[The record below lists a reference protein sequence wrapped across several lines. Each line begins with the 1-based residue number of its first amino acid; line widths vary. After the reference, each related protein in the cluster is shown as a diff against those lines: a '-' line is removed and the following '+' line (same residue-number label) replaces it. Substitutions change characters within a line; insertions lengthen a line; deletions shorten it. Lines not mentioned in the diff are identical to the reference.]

1 MSARAWA
8 DGPPVWQQYQRF
20 KRQHPDAI
28 LLFRM
33 GDFYETFDEDAQLIA
48 RELEIALTGREMGKG
63 RRHPLAGIPY
73 HALDGHLARLVARG
87 HRVAICEQTGDPA
100 TSRGLVDRAVTR
112 VVTPGTV
119 AEPGLL
125 DAKRNNY
132 LAALALGDGRAG
144 LAHMDVTTGEF
155 RCCAIEP
162 PRGRP
167 EELVR
172 LVAQELERIGAAE
185 VLVPTA
191 EPRRGVPPDLPPA
204 LAVFT
209 LTPYDAWRFGPEA
222 AAERL
227 KSHFGVRTLEGFGC
241 ADDSLAAGAA
251 GALVQY
257 LAETNAAALGHL
269 DGLRSYGLGEF
280 MALDAA
286 TRRNLELTA
295 AGRAGGRQGSL
306 LAVLDRTRTAMGG
319 RMLRRWLAQPL
330 LSRRPLEERLD
341 AVEALVGSGFARAR
355 VAGHLAVV
363 ADLERLVGRCV
374 ATTAL
379 PRELLTI
386 RDSLR
391 VVPAIRG
398 ELEGLLPALAA
409 ELPPTEALADLVERA
424 IVPEPPATLGDGG
437 VIRPGYSPEL
447 DALVESTRDA
457 RAWMAGLEARERDRT
472 GVRGLRV
479 GYNKVF
485 GYYIEVS
492 SAALRVGET
501 QARLERECG
510 YVRKQTLVGAERY
523 VTQELKQKEELVLE
537 AQERIVALEGSL
549 FRRLLADVAAERE
562 WLLRVAAAL
571 ARLDTLVALAE
582 VASASRY
589 VRPTLTDDDAIE
601 IVAGRHP
608 VVEQSALDAGFVPN
622 DTRLSCREEQVLI
635 ITGPNMAG
643 KSTYLRQVGLLVLM
657 AQIGSFVPAEQ
668 ATIGLV
674 DRIFTRVGAQDDIAT
689 GQSTFMVEMAETAN
703 ILHHATGR
711 SLVILDEIGRG
722 TSTFDGMAIA
732 RAIVEFVHDHP
743 RLGCKTL
750 FATHYHELTELERRL
765 PRVRNLRVEVLE
777 EGERVVFLHRV
788 VPGGA
793 DRSYGI
799 HVARLAGIPASVTQ
813 RARDLLKDLESG
825 RRRAAPARANGHG
838 PGLFDPPRD
847 PLLEE
852 LAALQPDGLTPL
864 QALNKLYDLRER
876 ARATIRVQ

>member
-1 MSARAWA
+1 MSARAGA

-33 GDFYETFDEDAQLIA
+33 GDFYETFDQDAEVVA

-87 HRVAICEQTGDPA
+87 HRVAICDQIGDPA

-125 DAKRNNY
+125 DAKRNNF

-155 RCCAIEP
+155 RCCELVAA
-162 PRGRP
+162 RGGP
-167 EELVR
+167 EELAR
-172 LVAQELERIGAAE
+172 LAAQELERIGAAE
-185 VLVPTA
+185 LLVPA
-191 EPRRGVPPDLPPA
+191 ADRRRGAPADLPPA
-204 LAVFT
+204 LSAFR
-209 LTPYDAWRFGPEA
+209 LTPYDAWRFGPDA

-227 KSHFGVRTLEGFGC
+227 KSHFGVHTLEGFGC

-269 DGLRSYGLGEF
+269 DALRSYGLDDF

-295 AGRAGGRQGSL
+295 GGRAGGRRGSL

-319 RMLRRWLAQPL
+319 RMLRGWLAQPL
-330 LSRRPLEERLD
+330 LARRPLQERLD
-341 AVEALVGSGFARAR
+341 AVEALVGSGLARTR
-355 VAGHLAVV
+355 LAGQLAAV

-374 ATTAL
+374 AATAA
-379 PRELLTI
+379 PRELLAI
-386 RDSLR
+386 RDTLR
-391 VVPAIRG
+391 VAPAIRS
-398 ELEGLLPALAA
+398 ELAGLLPALAA
-409 ELPPTEALADLVERA
+409 ELPPSDDLADLIDRA
-424 IVPEPPATLGDGG
+424 IVPEPPATLADGG
-437 VIRPGYSPEL
+437 VIKAGHSREL
-447 DALVESTRDA
+447 DDLVESTREA
-457 RAWMAGLEARERDRT
+457 RAWVAGLEARERDRT

-492 SAALRVGET
+492 TAALRVGDT
-501 QARLERECG
+501 QARLERQYG

-523 VTQELKQKEELVLE
+523 LTQELKEKEELVLE
-537 AQERIVALEGSL
+537 AQERIVALEGRL
-549 FRRLLADVAAERE
+549 FRQLLADVAAARRE
-562 WLLRVAAAL
+562 LLQSAAAL
-571 ARLDTLVALAE
+571 ARLDTLVSLAE
-582 VASASRY
+582 VASANRY

-601 IVAGRHP
+601 ILAGRHP
-608 VVEQSALDAGFVPN
+608 VVEQSALDSGFVPN
-622 DTRLSCREEQVLI
+622 DTRLASREEQILI

-643 KSTYLRQVGLLVLM
+643 KSTYLRQVALIVLM

-711 SLVILDEIGRG
+711 SLVVLDEIGRG

-732 RAIVEFVHDHP
+732 RAIVEFLHDHP

-750 FATHYHELTELERRL
+750 FATHYHELTELERKL
-765 PRVRNLRVEVLE
+765 PRVRNMRVEVLE

-813 RARDLLKDLESG
+813 RARDLLKELEGG
-825 RRRAAPARANGHG
+825 RRRGGPARANGHG

-852 LAALQPDGLTPL
+852 LAALQPDGLSPL

-876 ARATIRVQ
+876 ARATMRS

>member
-1 MSARAWA
+1 MSSRALS

-48 RELEIALTGREMGKG
+48 AELEIALTAREMGRG

-125 DAKRNNY
+125 DAKRNNF

-155 RCCAIEP
+155 RCCEVRP
-162 PRGRP
+162 PRPGAD
-167 EELVR
+167 ELARAV
-172 LVAQELERIGAAE
+172 VQELERIGVAE
-185 VLVPTA
+185 LLVPAA
-191 EPRRGVPPDLPPA
+191 EPRRGPPPDLPPGLSA
-204 LAVFT
+204 FS
-209 LTPYDAWRFGPEA
+209 LTPYDAWRFGPDA

-227 KSHFGVRTLEGFGC
+227 KSQFGVRTLEGFGC

-269 DGLRSYGLGEF
+269 EGLRSYGLDEF

-295 AGRAGGRQGSL
+295 GGRAGGRQGSL
-306 LAVLDRTRTAMGG
+306 LAVLDRTRTAMGA

-330 LSRRPLEERLD
+330 LGRAPLEERLD

-355 VAGHLAVV
+355 LAGHLAGV

-374 ATTAL
+374 AATAL
-379 PRELLTI
+379 PRELIAI
-386 RDSLR
+386 RDTLR
-391 VVPAIRG
+391 TVPAIRS
-398 ELEGLLPALAA
+398 ELAGLMPGLAA
-409 ELPPTEALADLVERA
+409 ELPPADELADLIERA
-424 IVPEPPATLGDGG
+424 IVPEPPPTLAEGG
-437 VIRPGYSPEL
+437 VIRAGYAPEL
-447 DALVESTRDA
+447 DELVESSRDA
-457 RAWMAGLEARERDRT
+457 RAWMAGLEARERERT
-472 GVRGLRV
+472 GLRGLRV
-479 GYNKVF
+479 GYNRVF

-492 SAALRVGET
+492 AGALRVGQT
-501 QARLERECG
+501 QAFLERECG

-523 VTQELKQKEELVLE
+523 VTQELKEKEELVLE
-537 AQERIVALEGSL
+537 ARERMVALEARL
-549 FRRLLADVAAERE
+549 FRELLAEVSAGRQA
-562 WLLRVAAAL
+562 LLQAAAAL
-571 ARLDTLVALAE
+571 ARLDALASLAE
-582 VASASRY
+582 VASANRY
-589 VRPTLTDDDAIE
+589 VRPRLTDDDAIE
-601 IVAGRHP
+601 IVGGRHP
-608 VVEQSALDAGFVPN
+608 VVEQAALESGFVPN
-622 DTRLSCREEQVLI
+622 DTRLASREEQILI
-635 ITGPNMAG
+635 VTGPNMAG

-657 AQIGSFVPAEQ
+657 AQIGSFVPADQ

-703 ILHHATGR
+703 ILHHATAR

-732 RAIVEFVHDHP
+732 RAIVEFLHDHP

-765 PRVRNLRVEVLE
+765 SRVRNMRVEVLE

-813 RARDLLKDLESG
+813 RARDLLKELESG
-825 RRRAAPARANGHG
+825 RRRASRPAANGHG

-847 PLLEE
+847 PLIDD

-864 QALNKLYDLRER
+864 QALNKLYELRER
-876 ARATIRVQ
+876 ARAASQ